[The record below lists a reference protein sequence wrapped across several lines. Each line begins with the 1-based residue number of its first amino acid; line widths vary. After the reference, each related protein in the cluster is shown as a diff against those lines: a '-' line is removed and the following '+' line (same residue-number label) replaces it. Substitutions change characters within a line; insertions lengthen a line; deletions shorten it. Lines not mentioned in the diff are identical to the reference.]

1 MQELEREKNGMLSH
15 IRQLEQ
21 LLEQNRIAFKPYQ
34 QDSVKSESVDPE
46 DNTEEPTAT
55 TQDHTDPEDEKK
67 LAKQSSPK
75 PNFTPSFP
83 RSKLESRSDARGTVA
98 GRAAASI
105 SSVRGT
111 RLSIFGTTIDTTSF
125 PAPDV
130 DEPEDPN
137 VTAPLYNKSVQAFLQ
152 SAHGVN
158 PPLQVNLPSR
168 EDAFTYAEWFFMTV
182 AIYLPLLHKPSF
194 MKMVSSAPQAI
205 ITAID

>member
-21 LLEQNRIAFKPYQ
+21 LLGQNQIQFKPYR
-34 QDSVKSESVDPE
+34 QDSIKSESAGPE
-46 DNTEEPTAT
+46 DPMAEEPRAAG
-55 TQDHTDPEDEKK
+55 QEQTDPEEEKK
-67 LAKQSSPK
+67 PAKQSSPK
-75 PNFTPSFP
+75 PSFTPSFP

-111 RLSIFGTTIDTTSF
+111 RLSILGTTIDTTSF

-130 DEPEDPN
+130 DEPEDPS

-158 PPLQVNLPSR
+158 PPLQVDLPSR

-194 MKMVSSAPQAI
+194 MQLVSSP
-205 ITAID
+205 